1 METYDPISKKLL
13 PVVAEKSWVF
23 GHDRRKRIFNSF
35 REIKEHSPL

>member
-23 GHDRRKRIFNSF
+23 RHDRRKRNI
-35 REIKEHSPL
+35 